1 MTYRIFYL
9 FKMITVKP
17 TQNLYIFGDL
27 QNYDDFITVTLG
39 LMHLPYLKGLVITGG
54 AWTNPGTGAFAL
66 QNLCSLCKRDDV
78 QIFIGSVKSTFDE
91 ENHTLGTF
99 SKRISMEEMI
109 DVDLLGGALGQLK
122 NQNNIRYR
130 RDFVEEITSQENVAI
145 LSIGTM
151 TDVLKVIELPNVKV
165 VYQQGGRIKGEE
177 VIEKE
182 LDANRINPDASSNL
196 FLDPIAADECLRRAG
211 DKIYWIMSDVVPGIR
226 TDQKSIDRLIEIR
239 NSFKSNRNRRI
250 LDVNIRY
257 LKSFHQRSVDLPV
270 SDASAFL
277 LMLFPELIGDNKQL
291 VQTKK
296 LRINKNVFQNV
307 QEFGNYINV
316 TVQYHKDVGS
326 MIESEEFGTET
337 KCVTGFD
344 QELADTIL
352 WSLIDFEN
360 GIEDR

>member
-1 MTYRIFYL
+1 
-9 FKMITVKP
+9 MITVKP

-78 QIFIGSVKSTFDE
+78 QIFIGSTKSTFDE
-91 ENHTLGTF
+91 ENDTLGTF
-99 SKRISMEEMI
+99 SKIISMEEMI

-122 NQNNIRYR
+122 NQNGIRYR
-130 RDFVEEITSQENVAI
+130 RDFVEEISSQENVAI
-145 LSIGTM
+145 LSLGTM
-151 TDVLKVIELPNVKV
+151 TDVLKVIELPNVKI
-165 VYQQGGRIKGEE
+165 VYQQGGRIKESDDN
-177 VIEKE
+177 K
-182 LDANRINPDASSNL
+182 INPNPSSNL

-211 DKIYWIMSDVVPGIR
+211 HKIYWIMSDVVPGIR

-257 LKSFHQRSVDLPV
+257 LKSFLQRSVDLPV

-277 LMLFPELIGDNKQL
+277 LMLFPELIGNNKQF

-296 LRINKNVFQNV
+296 LRINKNVFQKV

-316 TVQYHKDVGS
+316 TVQYHKDAGF

-344 QELADTIL
+344 RELADTIL